1 MAIQTRIIDVYRK
14 PSKCP
19 VCGGDV
25 VDIVYETGDTTEM
38 EYFLWF
44 RKPAIMGGD
53 NIPRRPPIWACS
65 NGCKRFR
72 KINLDG
78 TDAPV
83 KVKKMKNMRQ
93 APATTFNWQ
102 SEGVSKAIATGEDF
116 KSHRYLVKVIT
127 DWEEE
132 ETFLSTALNPED
144 AAATIKDVIESGK
157 AGLVGQHCEVVGVK
171 EDK

>member
-19 VCGGDV
+19 VCGGEV

-38 EYFLWF
+38 EYFLWY
-44 RKPAIMGGD
+44 RKLAVMGGD

-83 KVKKMKNMRQ
+83 KVKKMKNIKQ

-102 SEGVSKAIATGEDF
+102 SDGVSESLRNGGKV
-116 KSHRYLVKVIT
+116 KSHVYLVEVLT
-127 DWEEE
+127 DHDEK
-132 ETFLSTALNPED
+132 ETFKTTALDPDD
-144 AAATIKDVIESGK
+144 AAATIREAVESGRS
-157 AGLVGQHCEVVGVK
+157 GLIGEYCEILNVK
-171 EDK
+171 ED

>member
-19 VCGGDV
+19 ICGGDV

-44 RKPAIMGGD
+44 RKPAVMGGD
-53 NIPRRPPIWACS
+53 NILRRPPIWACS
-65 NGCKRFR
+65 NGCKHFR

-83 KVKKMKNMRQ
+83 RVKKMKNMRQ
-93 APATTFNWQ
+93 APATVFNWQ
-102 SEGVSKAIATGEDF
+102 SEGVSKAIAEGEDF
-116 KSHRYLVKVIT
+116 KSHYYLVKVIT

-132 ETFLSTALNPED
+132 ETFRATALNPED
-144 AAATIKDVIESGK
+144 AAATIKEVIESGK
-157 AGLVGQHCEVVGVK
+157 AGLVGEHREVVDVK
-171 EDK
+171 EEK

>member
-19 VCGGDV
+19 VCRGEV

-38 EYFLWF
+38 EYFLWY
-44 RKPAIMGGD
+44 RKPAVMGGD
-53 NIPRRPPIWACS
+53 NIPRRPPIWACI

-72 KINLDG
+72 KINYDG

-93 APATTFNWQ
+93 ASATIFNWQ
-102 SEGVSKAIATGEDF
+102 SDGVSEALRSGEDF
-116 KSHRYLVKVIT
+116 KSYTYLVEVLT
-127 DWEEE
+127 DHDEK
-132 ETFLSTALNPED
+132 ETFKTTAINPDD
-144 AAATIKDVIESGK
+144 AAAAIREVVESGRS
-157 AGLVGQHCEVVGVK
+157 GLIGEYCKILSVK
-171 EDK
+171 EER